1 MTISIDKSIEQE
13 KEDTTTTRQSP
24 YKINPLILHR
34 WSPRS
39 MTGEELDDDT
49 IMSLF
54 EAARWAPSSYN
65 NQPWRFI
72 YAKRNTSHWDK
83 LFNLLAEP
91 NKVWTKNATVLIV
104 VIARKN
110 FEHNEK
116 YSITH
121 QFDAGAAW
129 ENLALEASSRGL
141 AVHAMQ
147 GFDYERARN
156 HLEIPDNFDVMA
168 MIAIGRR
175 GPKDNLPPQLHEREH
190 PNDRKLPTSLM
201 ILGRRSLIGWPS
213 GTSIDSQD
221 TLSFSVISGVR
232 SMNEVFPL
240 ERAAEAYELMMSGK
254 VRFRAVLTTGN

>member
-1 MTISIDKSIEQE
+1 MTISIDKSIEKE
-13 KEDTTTTRQSP
+13 KENALAETQNERQSK
-24 YKINPLILHR
+24 YKINSLILNR

-39 MTGEELDDDT
+39 MTGEELDEDT

-91 NKVWTKNATVLIV
+91 NKVWTKNAAVLIV
-104 VIARKN
+104 VVSRKN

-121 QFDAGAAW
+121 QYDAGAAW

-147 GFDYERARN
+147 GFDYERARID
-156 HLEIPDNFDVMA
+156 LQIPDTFDVMA
-168 MIAIGRR
+168 MIAIGKK
-175 GPKDNLPPQLHEREH
+175 GPKENLPSELQNKEL
-190 PNDRKLPTSLM
+190 PNNRKPLNEIVM
-201 ILGRRSLIGWPS
+201 E
-213 GTSIDSQD
+213 GTF
-221 TLSFSVISGVR
+221 L
-232 SMNEVFPL
+232 
-240 ERAAEAYELMMSGK
+240 K
-254 VRFRAVLTTGN
+254 

>member
-1 MTISIDKSIEQE
+1 MCMTISIEKSIQQE
-13 KEDTTTTRQSP
+13 KDTTDTTKTGRRQTTF
-24 YKINPLILHR
+24 KINPLILNR

-39 MTGEELDDDT
+39 MTGEELDDET

-72 YAKRNTSHWDK
+72 YAKRNTLHWDK

-91 NKVWTKNATVLIV
+91 NKVWTKEAVLLVV
-104 VIARKN
+104 VISRKN

-141 AVHAMQ
+141 VAHGMA
-147 GFDYERARN
+147 GFDYVKARID
-156 HLEIPDNFDVMA
+156 LEIPDNFDVMA
-168 MIAIGRR
+168 MIAIGKK
-175 GPKDNLPPQLHEREH
+175 GPKDNLQLQEREY
-190 PNDRKLPTSLM
+190 PSDRK
-201 ILGRRSLIGWPS
+201 
-213 GTSIDSQD
+213 
-221 TLSFSVISGVR
+221 
-232 SMNEVFPL
+232 PL
-240 ERAAEAYELMMSGK
+240 AEIVMEGQFK
-254 VRFRAVLTTGN
+254 K

>member
-13 KEDTTTTRQSP
+13 EKNTITRQSI
-24 YKINPLILHR
+24 YKINQLILNR

-39 MTGEELDDDT
+39 MTGGELDDDT

-72 YAKRNTSHWDK
+72 YAKINTLHWNK

-91 NKVWTKNATVLIV
+91 NKVWTKNATALVV
-104 VIARKN
+104 VISRKN

-129 ENLALEASSRGL
+129 ENLALEASSQGL
-141 AVHAMQ
+141 IAHGMQ
-147 GFDYERARN
+147 GFDYERARTD
-156 HLEIPDNFDVMA
+156 LEIPDNFDVMV
-168 MIAIGRR
+168 MIAIGKK
-175 GPKDNLPPQLHEREH
+175 GPKGNIPPQLQEREY
-190 PNDRKLPTSLM
+190 PTNRK
-201 ILGRRSLIGWPS
+201 
-213 GTSIDSQD
+213 
-221 TLSFSVISGVR
+221 
-232 SMNEVFPL
+232 PL
-240 ERAAEAYELMMSGK
+240 AEIVMEGQ
-254 VRFRAVLTTGN
+254 FRK

>member
-13 KEDTTTTRQSP
+13 EKNTITRQST
-24 YKINPLILHR
+24 YKINQLILNR

-39 MTGEELDDDT
+39 MTGGELDDDT

-72 YAKRNTSHWDK
+72 YAKINTLHWNK

-91 NKVWTKNATVLIV
+91 NKVWTKNATALVV
-104 VIARKN
+104 VISRKN

-129 ENLALEASSRGL
+129 ENLALEASSQGL
-141 AVHAMQ
+141 IAHGMQ
-147 GFDYERARN
+147 GFDYERARTD
-156 HLEIPDNFDVMA
+156 LEIPDNFDVMV
-168 MIAIGRR
+168 MIAIGKK
-175 GPKDNLPPQLHEREH
+175 GPKGNIPPQLQEREY
-190 PNDRKLPTSLM
+190 PTNRK
-201 ILGRRSLIGWPS
+201 
-213 GTSIDSQD
+213 
-221 TLSFSVISGVR
+221 
-232 SMNEVFPL
+232 PL
-240 ERAAEAYELMMSGK
+240 AEIVMEGQ
-254 VRFRAVLTTGN
+254 FRK